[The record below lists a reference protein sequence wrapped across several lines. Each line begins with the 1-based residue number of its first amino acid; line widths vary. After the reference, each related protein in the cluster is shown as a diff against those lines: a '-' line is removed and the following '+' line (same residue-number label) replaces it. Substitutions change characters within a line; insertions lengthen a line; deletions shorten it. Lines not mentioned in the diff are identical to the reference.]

1 VAVKGG
7 REWSPKVRTENLPGG
22 GFCRRLFQYPYFTAQ
37 LLQHSP
43 TDRSESR
50 SLGLVSAPV
59 ALAAALLGLCLYA
72 AFAHGAVA
80 AGDEERLQLAV
91 AGVAVVAAVAWLW
104 SGALALAAPRAGW
117 IALGLL
123 AAFAF
128 WSGLTLLWSVA
139 PDQTWIECN
148 RAITYLIV
156 LGLAIGL
163 GASHPWAPRL
173 VADGFALVAL
183 LVSAYAV
190 GQKLLPGI
198 RIAGVLSLDRT
209 GTLPRLQ
216 DPLGY
221 WNALGAFV
229 VMGIATVLSA
239 VLDVERARRLRLAG
253 SVAILVMLVTIGF
266 TYSRGAVLAL
276 AVAVGVIVFGTA
288 GRLRALLWLGICLA
302 AAVPVTVIGLASAPL
317 TAAGAGLGSRER
329 AGAELLILLI
339 ASGLLLVLGARRVLA
354 LEARVT
360 LAPARRRAAARGLVA
375 TGATLALAG
384 IVVVGLSSRGLGGTV
399 SHLWDSFTTTH
410 TSGVYDPARLVSADS
425 ENRWGW
431 WKEAAGAISARPVQG
446 WGAGSFGVTHL
457 LYRRDTLSVQQPHS
471 VPLQFLAETGIVGA
485 LLALGCL
492 TLLLTTAARAVRRA
506 GGRIRPAAVG
516 LLAAAVAY
524 AVHSLYDWDW
534 DIPAL
539 TIPALVF
546 LGTLVGTRDPRAG
559 ARGARA
565 GAVVRSEPQRMTRA
579 SACAVASVFLTLFAV
594 SAVAPRLA
602 ASEAD
607 QALVAASGSG
617 RPTLRFALARAL
629 TSSRI
634 DPVSDAGLRAASTIA
649 LRSGRAR
656 MAQRL
661 LASAVGRQPTDGQA
675 WQQLTLVYLVLGDR
689 RDAVLAARRGL
700 ALDPRGP
707 LAATVAQRTNLS
719 LTAPSGSATSVPTV
733 RAGPG

>member
-7 REWSPKVRTENLPGG
+7 REWSPKARTENLPDG
-22 GFCRRLFQYPYFTAQ
+22 GFRRRLSQYPYFTAQ

-43 TDRSESR
+43 HDRSESR
-50 SLGLVSAPV
+50 SLGLVSAAS

-80 AGDEERLQLAV
+80 AGDEERLQLAI
-91 AGVAVVAAVAWLW
+91 AVVAAVSAVAWLW
-104 SGALALAAPRAGW
+104 SGTLAIAAPVAGW

-148 RAITYLIV
+148 RAITYVIV

-163 GASHPWAPRL
+163 GASHRRAPRL
-173 VADGFALVAL
+173 IADGFALVAL

-229 VMGIATVLSA
+229 AMGIAIVLSV
-239 VLDVERARRLRLAG
+239 VLDVKRPRRLRLAG
-253 SVAILVMLVTIGF
+253 SVATLVMLVTIGF

-276 AVAVGVIVFGTA
+276 AVAVGIVVFGSR

-329 AGAELLILLI
+329 AGAELLVLLI
-339 ASGLLLVLGARRVLA
+339 ASGLLLVLGARRLLA
-354 LEARVT
+354 LEARMT
-360 LAPARRRAAARGLVA
+360 LAPARRRAVARGLVA
-375 TGATLALAG
+375 TGATLALVG
-384 IVVVGLSSRGLGGTV
+384 IAVVGLSARGLGGTA

-457 LYRRDTLSVQQPHS
+457 LYRRDILSVQQPHS

-485 LLALGCL
+485 ALALGCL
-492 TLLLTTAARAVRRA
+492 ILLLTTAVRAVRRA
-506 GGRIRPAAVG
+506 GGRTRPAAMG

-546 LGTLVGTRDPRAG
+546 LGTLVGSLGPRPDAV
-559 ARGARA
+559 ARSAPRRVA
-565 GAVVRSEPQRMTRA
+565 RA

-602 ASEAD
+602 ASDAD

-617 RPTLRFALARAL
+617 RPELRLALARAL
-629 TSSRI
+629 TSSRL

-649 LRSGRAR
+649 LRIGRAQT
-656 MAQRL
+656 AQRL

-689 RDAVLAARRGL
+689 RDAILAARRGL
-700 ALDPRGP
+700 ALDPRAP
-707 LAATVAQRTNLS
+707 LAATVAQRTVLA
-719 LTAPSGSATSVPTV
+719 LTPPPGSATSVPTV
-733 RAGPG
+733 PAGPG